1 LKLILESSN
10 TKNYLD
16 ENRDIDFSHLAVREK
31 IKELYA
37 GCTSEDSKIKK
48 AFEFVRDEISH
59 SWDIQSTRITRRA
72 SEVLFFKEGI
82 CYAKSN
88 LFAALLR
95 AVGIPTGFCYQR
107 VTIGDTPNTGYCI
120 HALNAVYIFEIGK
133 WVRLDTRGNKKG
145 VNAQFSTDVE
155 QLAFPIR
162 EHYDEKDYE
171 TVYMNPVEKTM
182 TTLSSNSNCLEMY
195 TKFLPTEL

>member
-16 ENRDIDFSHLAVREK
+16 ENRDIDFSHLVIREK

-171 TVYMNPVEKTM
+171 TVYMNPVEKIST
-182 TTLSSNSNCLEMY
+182 Y
-195 TKFLPTEL
+195 RAVI